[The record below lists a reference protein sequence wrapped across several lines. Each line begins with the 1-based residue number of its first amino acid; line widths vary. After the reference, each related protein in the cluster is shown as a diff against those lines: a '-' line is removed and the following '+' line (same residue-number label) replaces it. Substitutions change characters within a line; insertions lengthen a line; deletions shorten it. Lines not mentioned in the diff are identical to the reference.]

1 MDNKVM
7 TCKSLKSNGV
17 KLFERDRYNDGLYNG
32 SYTYYYCQGDRIF
45 CHEYNRNDLTYTG
58 GENCCYPV
66 VVDASKEDNWFEIIT
81 CDIRDLS
88 IFDKIND
95 MMDYVS
101 YHHDMAWDKLKIE
114 LLAILGWDVKN
125 D

>member
-17 KLFERDRYNDGLYNG
+17 KLFERDRYNDGLY
-32 SYTYYYCQGDRIF
+32 
-45 CHEYNRNDLTYTG
+45 
-58 GENCCYPV
+58 
-66 VVDASKEDNWFEIIT
+66 ASKEDNWFEIIT

-101 YHHDMAWDKLKIE
+101 YHYDMAWDKLKIE